1 MFAATRIFAS
11 NLQEKMAQ
19 RFYNLVLLPTVEDDV
34 FQNKRMNY
42 HYYAALKKVHKDPC
56 SCCLH
61 KDRCSCCLQM
71 N

>member
-42 HYYAALKKVHKDPC
+42 HYYAALKKVHKDRC